1 MAARQAIVVIH
12 GMGEQR
18 PVETLNRFSRVITP
32 EGMTFY
38 SKVDRLTESF
48 EARRHLIPPQP
59 GLGTQTEIYE
69 YHWAHLMQGN
79 RLGDLFPLLRRM
91 LLPVPG
97 WWGAP
102 LTLIAV
108 GAAFL
113 LVMSLIGPPEI
124 TVPAVAEILLA
135 LLALTGIGFVVRY
148 VPVGLIV
155 LWLLIWVGIGWVAW
169 AVVWGPLRDVL
180 GQLESDAIR
189 ALLGGGLTAIAT
201 TYLISQALPKWLTS
215 SFVDVVRYLDTTPR
229 SFQARREIRAGIVD
243 LLTALHEYGRYERV
257 VIMAHSL
264 GSYIAYDAISYLW
277 AQMAKLH
284 EGPKLP
290 KGQAG
295 GCAGGKVPDGLAKLE
310 QAASALDAD
319 VNTLDA
325 YQTAQRGL
333 WAGLRAQGNPWLIT
347 DFISFGSPMYFA
359 DRLYTRDRAQFD
371 RRVELDELAT
381 CPPKKERNK
390 CNNIHNQGLYFS
402 WNNGGHRVLH
412 DAAPFA
418 VVRWTNFWYPS
429 FAGFFG
435 DWFGGRLAPLFGKGI
450 KDIPVSGNRPHRW
463 APGAAH
469 AMYLGFPDDRRPG
482 SFTAHIADTLDI
494 NAAAWFPD
502 DTPDFD
508 PDTAG
513 TDSTTQEG
521 E

>member
-18 PVETLNRFSRVITP
+18 PVETLNRFSTVITP
-32 EGMTFY
+32 EGATFY
-38 SKVDRLTESF
+38 SKVDRLSESF

-79 RLGDLFPLLRRM
+79 QLGDLFPLLRKM

-108 GAAFL
+108 AAAFTLVISMMGLIAVPVAVQVL
-113 LVMSLIGPPEI
+113 LGTI
-124 TVPAVAEILLA
+124 A
-135 LLALTGIGFVVRY
+135 LVGIWFVIRY

-155 LWLLIWVGIGWVAW
+155 LWLLIWLGIGWVAW
-169 AVVWGPLRDVL
+169 ALVWGPLKDVL
-180 GQLESDAIR
+180 SGVESDPIR
-189 ALLGGGLTAIAT
+189 ALLGGGITAVLAT
-201 TYLISQALPKWLTS
+201 YVISRAMPKWLTS
-215 SFVDVVRYLDTTPR
+215 SFVDVVRYLDTSPR
-229 SFQARREIRAGIVD
+229 SYQARKEIRAGIID
-243 LLTALHEYGRYERV
+243 LLQALHEYGRYQRI

-264 GSYIAYDAISYLW
+264 GSYIAYDAITYLW
-277 AQMAKLH
+277 AEMAKLH

-290 KGQAG
+290 GNEDGGTKGG
-295 GCAGGKVPDGLAKLE
+295 SMPEGLAELE
-310 QAASALDAD
+310 AAASALDGSPGS
-319 VNTLDA
+319 VDA
-325 YQTAQRGL
+325 YQAAQRRL
-333 WAGLRAQGNPWLIT
+333 WAGLRAQGSPWLIT

-359 DRLYTRDRAQFD
+359 HKLYTRDKAQFD
-371 RRVELDELAT
+371 RRVERDELPT
-381 CPPKKERNK
+381 CPPGKERNDD
-390 CNNIHNQGLYFS
+390 NNVNGQPLFFS

-429 FAGFFG
+429 VAGFFG

-450 KDIPVSGNRPHRW
+450 RDVEVTGNRPYRW

-469 AMYLGFPDDRRPG
+469 AMYLGFPADRRTG
-482 SFTAHIADTLDI
+482 SFTAHVAETLDI
-494 NAAAWFPD
+494 NASSWFPKN
-502 DTPDFD
+502 PPPFD

-513 TDSTTQEG
+513 LSPSASKE
-521 E
+521 EE